1 MNADPENFDD
11 LRRLLALKRHEHPHP
26 RYFNDFSSSVIARI
40 KAGERGDPAS
50 MVDRLFG
57 QAGWW
62 QRALAVIEAKPSFAG
77 AFGAAVCAL
86 LISGIVY
93 SENAPAVAAGS
104 FFVAETGSS
113 IASTAAAASDPL
125 DQSLIATGS
134 TSPVAPA
141 PASPWDQFQFP
152 KAQPASFSVP
162 GN

>member
-50 MVDRLFG
+50 MVGRLFG

-62 QRALAVIEAKPSFAG
+62 QRARAAIEAKPAFAG

-104 FFVAETGSS
+104 LFVSDSGSP
-113 IASTAAAASDPL
+113 IASATVAASDLL
-125 DQSLIATGS
+125 DQSQIVTSS
-134 TSPVAPA
+134 TSPIAPA

-162 GN
+162 AN